1 MIGHVHP
8 AQHFMFDDL
17 QLIHLMG
24 EQVQVKLFKL
34 SVCLGSLHVTPI
46 LLLEIL
52 LVGTCKGSG
61 NEIRLSPDLTCPP

>member
-8 AQHFMFDDL
+8 TYNDL
-17 QLIHLMG
+17 ELMHLMG
-24 EQVQVKLFKL
+24 EQVRVKLFKL

-52 LVGTCKGSG
+52 LVSIG
-61 NEIRLSPDLTCPP
+61 